1 MSIIN
6 YIILLAVF
14 CITPAGVIWLCRR
27 YSLLGKLGPIICFRE
42 SQVYNDIE
50 LDPNPFEMI
59 DQLRDCC
66 CKAEN
71 PQRVFGL
78 LHVMKQRLV
87 VLLVEW
93 SVAYDKGV
101 FSEEKRRS
109 EEDVT
114 RFYQDIFNEGNGNL
128 VFPNSTS
135 ADEDTN
141 TSSNT
146 QEDGELLRI

>member
-1 MSIIN
+1 M
-6 YIILLAVF
+6 
-14 CITPAGVIWLCRR
+14 
-27 YSLLGKLGPIICFRE
+27 
-42 SQVYNDIE
+42 
-50 LDPNPFEMI
+50 
-59 DQLRDCC
+59 
-66 CKAEN
+66 
-71 PQRVFGL
+71 
-78 LHVMKQRLV
+78 
-87 VLLVEW
+87 EW